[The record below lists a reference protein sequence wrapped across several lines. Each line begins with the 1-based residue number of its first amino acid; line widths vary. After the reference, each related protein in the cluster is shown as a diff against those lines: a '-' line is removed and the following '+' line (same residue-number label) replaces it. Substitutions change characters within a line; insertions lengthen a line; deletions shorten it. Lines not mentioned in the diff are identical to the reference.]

1 MKRHEAL
8 RPLSRDHHQGLVHAR
23 RLRQVNSD
31 AAAPETRELTQRLV
45 EFFQQELSRHFREEE
60 EELMPAFSRSVGPDD
75 PMIVRTLSE
84 HVELR
89 SKIEHLTGAMENLDN
104 IEASFLQDLGRL
116 L

>member
-1 MKRHEAL
+1 
-8 RPLSRDHHQGLVHAR
+8 
-23 RLRQVNSD
+23 
-31 AAAPETRELTQRLV
+31 
-45 EFFQQELSRHFREEE
+45 
-60 EELMPAFSRSVGPDD
+60 MPAFSRSVGPDD

-116 L
+116 LQEHIRFEEDVLFPAMEKALDAEQLARIGEALRR